1 MSIPKSSEFRTS
13 EGPSCE
19 SPQVGRFERAVP
31 FRESKGPFGPFR
43 ATKIWNDLIEHV
55 KHNVELKR
63 RRHKMRY
70 IESCFTGTDAVDVVL
85 HFLLNDR
92 ETFSTDLSREKATK
106 VCQMLMQRK
115 VFHSATERAGSEKI
129 SVFEDSSSKLYHLTE
144 PNEEVYGPSS
154 NDEDREDTPSSVCD
168 TTQDTTQNSE
178 KLRLFDGLE
187 PAEEPSLRDDIQSRP
202 LNEIN
207 DNVPGPSSKKDP
219 ASSSDEKLDTP
230 WASVKTLSGEEV
242 EEVWKEV
249 ALTQLLTHVELTFL
263 DGILSEDSVDH
274 KSAASARR
282 QQQRHHLIISNL
294 VARSWHLPLT
304 PGSGVGG
311 ALVPSDPLLVTAM
324 DCIEFFPNG
333 GNILNDPIF
342 KRRGHE
348 AKLWAKDLIVKHFKN
363 LGESLLPHRYLELH
377 MAILNQLLSG
387 ALDNALVCLQLYMI
401 LLPVSSRE
409 ELYRLLKFMW
419 SLAAD
424 STVTIDPQMPNEMA
438 VLSLL
443 SDSIFHHKLLAP
455 NVAQKLVQ
463 FMMINVDKV
472 FTIPRVVREKVAL
485 RLYQLKTGKPLLTCE
500 LSFCRRVSKE
510 EFERQSK
517 NCTKN
522 SLIDLMNSVLD
533 DTKMSLKE
541 KKNRLKQF
549 QKSYPDL
556 YEQNFD
562 GML

>member
-1 MSIPKSSEFRTS
+1 MSTPKVSDVRTR
-13 EGPSCE
+13 GDYSCD
-19 SPQVGRFERAVP
+19 SPQGSNFERAVP

-55 KHNVELKR
+55 KSNVEVKR

-92 ETFSTDLSREKATK
+92 DNFSSDLSREKAAK

-115 VFHSATERAGSEKI
+115 VFHSATDRVRSEKS
-129 SVFEDSSSKLYHLTE
+129 SVFEDSSSKLYQLTE
-144 PNEEVYGPSS
+144 SKMADSPEDSEE
-154 NDEDREDTPSSVCD
+154 TTSSVCD

-187 PAEEPSLRDDIQSRP
+187 PADEPSLDEIQSNP
-202 LNEIN
+202 LTELDFTEKVSKLHPLQ
-207 DNVPGPSSKKDP
+207 DNKCAIS
-219 ASSSDEKLDTP
+219 TP
-230 WASVKTLSGEEV
+230 WKSIRTLSGDEV
-242 EEVWKEV
+242 EEVWREV

-263 DGILSEDSVDH
+263 DGILSEETSDH
-274 KSAASARR
+274 KSSASAKK

-294 VARSWHLPLT
+294 VAHSWHLPLT
-304 PGSGVGG
+304 PGSGLDA
-311 ALVPSDPLLVTAM
+311 ALPPSDPLLVTAM
-324 DCIEFFPNG
+324 ECIEFFPNG

-348 AKLWAKDLIVKHFKN
+348 AKLWAKDLIVKHFKD
-363 LGESLLPHRYLELH
+363 LGESLLPARYLELH
-377 MAILNQLLSG
+377 MAVLNLLLSNS
-387 ALDNALVCLQLYMI
+387 LDNALVCLQLYMI
-401 LLPVSSRE
+401 LLPVSTRE
-409 ELYRLLKFMW
+409 ELYRLLKFMR

-424 STVTIDPQMPNEMA
+424 STVTLDPQMSNELA

-443 SDSIFHHKLLAP
+443 SECIFHHKLLAA
-455 NVAQKLVQ
+455 NVAKKLVQ

-472 FTIPRVVREKVAL
+472 FTIPRTVREKVAV
-485 RLYQLKTGKPLLTCE
+485 RLYQLKTGKPLLACE
-500 LSFCRRVSKE
+500 LSFCNRVSKE
-510 EFERQSK
+510 EFDRQSK
-517 NCTKN
+517 NCTQS

-533 DTKMSLKE
+533 DTNMSLKE
-541 KKNRLKQF
+541 KKTRLKQF
-549 QKSYPDL
+549 QKSYPQL

>member
-1 MSIPKSSEFRTS
+1 MRPESKLPATHPEQIYKWCKRPESKLPATHPEQIYKWCKPSDVRTG
-13 EGPSCE
+13 EDQSCD
-19 SPQVGRFERAVP
+19 SPQGRFERAVP
-31 FRESKGPFGPFR
+31 FRESKGPFGPFK
-43 ATKIWNDLIEHV
+43 ATKIWKDLIEHV
-55 KHNVELKR
+55 KCNVEIKR

-92 ETFSTDLSREKATK
+92 DTFSTDLSREKATK

-115 VFHSATERAGSEKI
+115 VFHSATERGGSEKP
-129 SVFEDSSSKLYHLTE
+129 SVFEDSSSKLYHLAE
-144 PNEEVYGPSS
+144 PKDEVCEPLV
-154 NDEDREDTPSSVCD
+154 NNEDREETPSSVCD

-178 KLRLFDGLE
+178 KLSF
-187 PAEEPSLRDDIQSRP
+187 
-202 LNEIN
+202 NFYIN
-207 DNVPGPSSKKDP
+207 VNP
-219 ASSSDEKLDTP
+219 T
-230 WASVKTLSGEEV
+230 EV
-242 EEVWKEV
+242 EEVWREV

-263 DGILSEDSVDH
+263 DGILSEESADH
-274 KSAASARR
+274 RSAASVRR

-304 PGSGVGG
+304 PGSNFGG
-311 ALVPSDPLLVTAM
+311 ASLPSDPLLVTAM
-324 DCIEFFPNG
+324 DCIEFFPSG

-348 AKLWAKDLIVKHFKN
+348 AKLWAKDLIVKHFKS
-363 LGESLLPHRYLELH
+363 LDESLLPNRYLELH

-387 ALDNALVCLQLYMI
+387 AFDNALVCLQLYMI

-409 ELYRLLKFMW
+409 ELYRLLKFMR
-419 SLAAD
+419 SLAVD
-424 STVTIDPQMPNEMA
+424 STVIIDPQMPNEMA

-443 SDSIFHHKLLAP
+443 SDCIFHHKLLAA

-463 FMMINVDKV
+463 FMMLNVDKV
-472 FTIPRVVREKVAL
+472 FTIPRNVREKVAV
-485 RLYQLKTGKPLLTCE
+485 RLYQLKTGTSLLDCE
-500 LSFCRRVSKE
+500 LSFCSRVSKE

-517 NCTKN
+517 NCTQN

-533 DTKMSLKE
+533 DTNMSLKE

-549 QKSYPDL
+549 QKSYPQL